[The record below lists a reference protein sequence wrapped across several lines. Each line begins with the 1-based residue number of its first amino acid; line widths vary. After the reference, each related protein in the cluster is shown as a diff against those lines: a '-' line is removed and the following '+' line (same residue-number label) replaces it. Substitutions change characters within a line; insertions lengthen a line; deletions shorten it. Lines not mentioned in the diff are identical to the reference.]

1 MYNWSSVRI
10 GELHGYSVEM
20 LLKSTSVLS
29 STRLQQHDSA
39 VMTEILT
46 LEKKKIVNTCNTS
59 CE

>member
-20 LLKSTSVLS
+20 LLKTTSVFS

-39 VMTEILT
+39 VMAEILT
-46 LEKKKIVNTCNTS
+46 LEKNNSKYMRNTS